1 MQAVRVM
8 EKSVMTETLSLQ
20 PRSHRMVDRLVVFFV
35 VLTCFRIWLGP
46 FPLLEHAEAQ
56 IPDAGL
62 QRKQLVDEARRTNEL
77 LSDIKR
83 ILETQTLQVRLQGA
97 DNQGR

>member
-1 MQAVRVM
+1 MIEM
-8 EKSVMTETLSLQ
+8 LSPQ
-20 PRSHRMVDRLVVFFV
+20 PRSHRFVDRLVVFFV
-35 VLTCFRIWLGP
+35 ILTCFRIWLGP
-46 FPLLEHAEAQ
+46 FPLLERAEAQ

-62 QRKQLVDEARRTNEL
+62 QRKQLVEQAQRTNEL

-83 ILETQTLQVRLQGA
+83 ILETQTLHVRLEGA

>member
-1 MQAVRVM
+1 MI
-8 EKSVMTETLSLQ
+8 ETMHSQSRPNRFL
-20 PRSHRMVDRLVVFFV
+20 DRLVTFFV
-35 VLTCFRIWLGP
+35 VLTCLRIWLGP
-46 FPLLEHAEAQ
+46 FPLLERAEAQ

-62 QRKQLVDEARRTNEL
+62 QRKQILDEARHTNEL

-83 ILETQTLQVRLQGA
+83 ILESQTLHVRLEGA

>member
-1 MQAVRVM
+1 MI
-8 EKSVMTETLSLQ
+8 ETVHSE
-20 PRSHRMVDRLVVFFV
+20 PRQNRFVNRLVTLLVA
-35 VLTCFRIWLGP
+35 LTCLRIWLGP
-46 FPLLEHAEAQ
+46 FPLLERAEAQ

-62 QRKQLVDEARRTNEL
+62 QRKQILDEAKHTNEL

-83 ILETQTLQVRLQGA
+83 ILESQTLHVRLEGA

>member
-1 MQAVRVM
+1 MTDSLLPQ
-8 EKSVMTETLSLQ
+8 KS
-20 PRSHRMVDRLVVFFV
+20 RSHRFVDRLVVFFV
-35 VLTCFRIWLGP
+35 ILTCFRIWIGP
-46 FPLLEHAEAQ
+46 FPLLERAEAQ

-83 ILETQTLQVRLQGA
+83 ILETQTLHVRLQGA

>member
-1 MQAVRVM
+1 MI
-8 EKSVMTETLSLQ
+8 ETVYSE
-20 PRSHRMVDRLVVFFV
+20 PRQNRFVNRLVTLFV
-35 VLTCFRIWLGP
+35 ALTCLRIWLGP
-46 FPLLEHAEAQ
+46 FPLLERAEAQ

-62 QRKQLVDEARRTNEL
+62 QRKQILEEAKHTNEL

-83 ILETQTLQVRLQGA
+83 ILESQTLHVRLEGA